1 MSSTVYFNQIADQ
14 WDAMRQNFFPD
25 AVREATLAA
34 ANAQPGDRAADIG
47 AGSGFITE
55 VLLNAGLT
63 VAAVDPSEPMLAI
76 MREKF
81 GANDR
86 LELHLGTA
94 EPIPLPDASV
104 NYTFAN
110 MCLHHV
116 ETPPNAIRE
125 MARILRPGGKLIITD
140 LDPHT
145 FRFLVEEQHDR
156 WMGFDR
162 AEITRWFVNAGLTE
176 VTVTSVGSNC
186 CADSE
191 CGTQRAAVSI
201 FIAVGVKALSPTNT

>member
-1 MSSTVYFNQIADQ
+1 MTSTVYFNQIADQ
-14 WDAMRQNFFPD
+14 WDTMRQSFFPD
-25 AVREATLAA
+25 AVREAAITAA
-34 ANAQPGDRAADIG
+34 SAQPGDRAADIG

-63 VAAVDPSEPMLAI
+63 VAAVDPSENMLAI
-76 MREKF
+76 LRDKF
-81 GANDR
+81 GATDR

-94 EPIPLPDASV
+94 EPIPLPDESV
-104 NYTFAN
+104 SFTFAN

-162 AEITRWFVNAGLTE
+162 AEIARWFVNAGLTE

-191 CGTQRAAVSI
+191 CGTQRAAVNI